1 MPVSLDEPTAEPSCM
16 KILRTSQ
23 KLPEMRFKRTHAA
36 ELLNFVMPVLWTSK
50 STCTLLHVWSPLNPI
65 FTCSAAYGSYVV
77 WGTKLRCRIS
87 ETVVFS
93 PKKEIM
99 ILIILTWVFEVFT
112 V

>member
-1 MPVSLDEPTAEPSCM
+1 MHSATRNGV
-16 KILRTSQ
+16 LRELALRSTFY
-23 KLPEMRFKRTHAA
+23 MR
-36 ELLNFVMPVLWTSK
+36 N
-50 STCTLLHVWSPLNPI
+50 
-65 FTCSAAYGSYVV
+65 AAYGSYVV